1 MLLVFMLMHLGVAI
15 AQFNSFPINN
25 RFDDKL
31 ELFLTVSA
39 RQRFVEISW
48 NHAPN
53 APGDIVLLTSTAPY
67 SFEKRD
73 AREKSL
79 APLGVLPYD
88 TFAPSTEGPSDFNP
102 IHKHQWIVNNG
113 TAEVLSQVTPT
124 QRKQWFQTMIPF
136 DYTQMSFNVTKET
149 KCYAFWA
156 SYIDYEGNIVKTQC
170 LKAEPTWMN
179 DMRSKIGDFRMRDL
193 FIPGTHDSGSYIPNF
208 KPSRLETIVTKYALT
223 QDEDIRGQLYHG
235 ARYLDIRVGY
245 FKNKEH
251 VFYVTHGITRQRP
264 LIEVVNHVRDFVL
277 DTNEIVIF
285 GVKEFPVGFG
295 KDLQVHRLLVSFLR
309 KQFGELL
316 IDPEQ
321 SWSIQLNEIWKRR
334 QNIFIAYD
342 KYEMIA
348 EFPEVLF
355 PSVDQRWGNVRSW
368 DKLERHLRSVSFY
381 DRE

>member
-1 MLLVFMLMHLGVAI
+1 MNVMLVVVLLHLGVTS
-15 AQFNSFPINN
+15 AQLNN
-25 RFDDKL
+25 RFDSKL
-31 ELFLTVSA
+31 ELYLTISA

-48 NHAPN
+48 NNAPH
-53 APGDIVLLTSTAPY
+53 APGDIILLTNTPPY
-67 SFEKRD
+67 SFERRD
-73 AREKSL
+73 GRERSL
-79 APLGVLPYD
+79 APLGVVPYGM
-88 TFAPSTEGPSDFNP
+88 FEPSTEGPADFDP

-113 TAEVLSQVTPT
+113 NAEVLSQVTPT

-136 DYTQMSFNVTKET
+136 DYTELSYNVTKET
-149 KCYAFWA
+149 RCYAFWA
-156 SYIDYEGNIVKTQC
+156 SYLDSEGNIIKTQC

-179 DMRSKIGDFRMRDL
+179 EMRSKIGDFRMRDL

-208 KPSRLETIVTKYALT
+208 KPGKLETIVTKYALT
-223 QDEDIRGQLYHG
+223 QDDDIRGQLYHG

-245 FKNKEH
+245 FKNKED

-264 LIEVVNHVRDFVL
+264 LIEVINHVRDFVL

-316 IDPEQ
+316 VDPEQ
-321 SWSIQLNEIWKRR
+321 SWTIQLNEIWRR
-334 QNIFIAYD
+334 KQNVFIAYD
-342 KYEMIA
+342 KYDMVA

-355 PSVDQRWGNVRSW
+355 PSVEQRWGNVRAW
-368 DKLERHLRSVSFY
+368 DKLERHLRSVSYY